1 MITVCIATP
10 VSLLR
15 EGLLRVLNQERGILV
30 TATAL
35 SGEEV
40 LRSCRAGHPE
50 VLLLDI
56 ALPGRSSASLLRRL
70 RQRGCD
76 AAILLFGALTSE
88 IADDMR
94 RLDVQGLLSSVD
106 DSEEF
111 VRAVHR
117 VRDGEVFLS
126 AEVERSI
133 VGVATTPSVV
143 SRVEKLLTPTEM
155 QILRALAE
163 NRTSREIAAGMFIS
177 YRTVQKHRA
186 NMARKLNLN
195 GRNALL
201 TFALRHFA
209 PHS

>member
-1 MITVCIATP
+1 MITVCIATA

-40 LRSCRAGHPE
+40 LRSCRAGHPD

-56 ALPGRSSASLLRRL
+56 TLPGRSSASLLRRL

-76 AAILLFGALTSE
+76 AAILLFGTLTPDV
-88 IADDMR
+88 AGGMR
-94 RLDVQGLLSSVD
+94 RLDVQGLLSSED
-106 DSEEF
+106 DGEEF

-117 VRDGEVFLS
+117 VHDGEAFLS
-126 AEVERSI
+126 TELERAIHGGVTPTMVSHVE
-133 VGVATTPSVV
+133 
-143 SRVEKLLTPTEM
+143 ELLTPTEL

-163 NRTSREIAAGMFIS
+163 NRTSREIATGMYIS

-186 NMARKLNLN
+186 NIARKLNIQ

-201 TFALRHFA
+201 AYALRHFSS
-209 PHS
+209 HS

>member
-1 MITVCIATP
+1 MITVCIATS

-15 EGLLRVLNQERGILV
+15 EGLLRVLNPERGILV
-30 TATAL
+30 SATAL

-56 ALPGRSSASLLRRL
+56 TLPGRSTASLLRRL

-76 AAILLFGALTSE
+76 APILLFGTLTPE
-88 IADDMR
+88 IAASVR
-94 RLDVQGLLSSVD
+94 QLEVQGLLSSMD
-106 DSEEF
+106 DGEEF

-117 VRDGEVFLS
+117 VRDGEAFLS
-126 AEVERSI
+126 TEVERAI
-133 VGVATTPSVV
+133 HGGVTPTALSHL
-143 SRVEKLLTPTEM
+143 EELLTPTEL

-163 NRTSREIAAGMFIS
+163 NRTSREIATGMFIS

-186 NMARKLNLN
+186 NIARKLNLQ

-201 TFALRHFA
+201 SYALRHFSS
-209 PHS
+209 HS